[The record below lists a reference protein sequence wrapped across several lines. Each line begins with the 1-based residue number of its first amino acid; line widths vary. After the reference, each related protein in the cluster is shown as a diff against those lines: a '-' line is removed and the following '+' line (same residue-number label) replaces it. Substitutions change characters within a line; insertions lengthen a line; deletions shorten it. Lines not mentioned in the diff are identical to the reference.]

1 MNYAAVNRVWQS
13 ATLFLAPLLI
23 VLLIWFKPEMDLYQW
38 LLCLHLPLLML
49 HESEEYVLAPLSFK
63 EFFNLKSP
71 FGSKTDPDFPLDDAY
86 VFQVNIVIAYPV
98 VILGALLAT
107 VAPWIGFSM
116 IWFELILNTAA
127 ALRHDHAARGGGVL
141 YPSRLGALA
150 HHRGRGVRRARHE
163 DPRTTHQAQGVVGAG
178 HGRRLTHPAAPL
190 SGLRTADKLRARRP
204 LVRPPGLR
212 GVGLI
217 RLFGV
222 PDITGPRASGRCAWR
237 YA

>member
-23 VLLIWFKPEMDLYQW
+23 VLLIWFKPDMDLYQW

-49 HESEEYVLAPLSFK
+49 HESEEYVLAPLGFK

-71 FGSKTDPDFPLDDAY
+71 FGSKTDPNFPLDDAY

-116 IWFELILNTAA
+116 IWFELIINNAMHTILFQSAKPSYNPGLITNSFVLLPFGMITLLVAAGFFTPLDWVLSLIIGVGVSA
-127 ALRHDHAARGGGVL
+127 ALGMKT
-141 YPSRLGALA
+141 
-150 HHRGRGVRRARHE
+150 RGRLAKLKASS
-163 DPRTTHQAQGVVGAG
+163 AQDTG
-178 HGRRLTHPAAPL
+178 
-190 SGLRTADKLRARRP
+190 TA
-204 LVRPPGLR
+204 
-212 GVGLI
+212 
-217 RLFGV
+217 
-222 PDITGPRASGRCAWR
+222 
-237 YA
+237 